1 MKGVINKGIQELV
14 QARFGAEA
22 WEQIKARAG
31 CEEPFFAVSEDYPD
45 ELTLALVQAAA
56 EVSGLPTETLL
67 VEFGKFWVSHTG
79 KESYP
84 TFFRLAGSS
93 PRQFLLNMDRV
104 HEQATRNIRNAAPPR
119 FTYEEWPDGRLWMH
133 YHSERGLCAVLRG
146 LILGVGIY
154 FNQELQVREIA
165 CRHQG
170 APHCTMEVIF
180 P

>member
-14 QARFGAEA
+14 EAQFGAEA
-22 WEQIKARAG
+22 WEQIKTRAG
-31 CEEPFFAVSEDYPD
+31 CEEPFFAASEDYPD
-45 ELTLALVQAAA
+45 ELTLALVQAAS
-56 EVSGLPTETLL
+56 EVSGLPAETLL
-67 VEFGKFWVSHTG
+67 VEFGKFWVPHTG

-104 HEQATRNIRNAAPPR
+104 HQQVTRNVRHAAPPR
-119 FTYEEWPDGRLWMH
+119 FTYEDLPDGRLLMH
-133 YHSERGLCAVLRG
+133 YHSKRGLCAVLRG

-154 FNQELQVREIA
+154 FDQELQVREIA
-165 CRHQG
+165 CQHQG
-170 APHCTMEVIF
+170 ASHCTMEVIF